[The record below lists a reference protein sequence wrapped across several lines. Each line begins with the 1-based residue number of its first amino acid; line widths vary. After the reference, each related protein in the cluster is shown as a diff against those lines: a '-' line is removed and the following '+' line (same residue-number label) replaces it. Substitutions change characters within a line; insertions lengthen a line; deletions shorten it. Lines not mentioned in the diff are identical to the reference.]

1 MCPYMYLKIFK
12 SIYMYLCV
20 FIIIYMYY
28 VYIYNYI
35 YMILCTWFSNTF
47 RCIYEKTDLR
57 SLCASA
63 MVSLTS
69 IAGTWARVSDD
80 TAPCIWLTNTLSHHE
95 EQWSTVIVCLAVVV
109 VRKTGGGTV
118 LAARSQCGH
127 FDSTL
132 TNSLQ
137 EIESYGSLAW
147 LRALHLLTSTHA
159 ILGFDGFAFLTFQG
173 PEMHW
178 NATVAHSSQSYTE

>member
-1 MCPYMYLKIFK
+1 MCIYNYLYVLC
-12 SIYMYLCV
+12 IY
-20 FIIIYMYY
+20 IIIY
-28 VYIYNYI
+28 IYDSM
-35 YMILCTWFSNTF
+35 YMIFKHLQMYLW
-47 RCIYEKTDLR
+47 KTDLR

-137 EIESYGSLAW
+137 EIESYIYWHLPTPYW
-147 LRALHLLTSTHA
+147 VLMDLHFWPFKDLKC
-159 ILGFDGFAFLTFQG
+159 I
-173 PEMHW
+173 EMP
-178 NATVAHSSQSYTE
+178 Q